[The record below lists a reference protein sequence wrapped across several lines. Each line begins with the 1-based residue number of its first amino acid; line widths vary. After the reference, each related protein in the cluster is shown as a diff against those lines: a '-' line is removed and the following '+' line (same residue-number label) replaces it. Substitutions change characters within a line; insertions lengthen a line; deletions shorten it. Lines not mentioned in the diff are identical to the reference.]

1 MREGFGLG
9 HQRTEEIAGV
19 EQARHAAVE
28 ARAGGGQIHGCGHG
42 RRRARYGGCAL
53 FAQIFCQRIAAE
65 RHACGVNARIA
76 RRQCFQ
82 HKADFARIARMV
94 EHGRGVGD
102 AAAAAE
108 VGDHA
113 VPAPALRG
121 LHHFHGVMAHAAAFQ
136 PVKQHHQRRVGAGG
150 VDEIIG
156 NLRFAGAVGQQLAT
170 VGGRRGLQQLGEN
183 GFGIAV
189 VQPKRRVGQ
198 VYVHFSAT
206 VRMNR
211 H

>member
-1 MREGFGLG
+1 
-9 HQRTEEIAGV
+9 
-19 EQARHAAVE
+19 
-28 ARAGGGQIHGCGHG
+28 
-42 RRRARYGGCAL
+42 
-53 FAQIFCQRIAAE
+53 
-65 RHACGVNARIA
+65 
-76 RRQCFQ
+76 
-82 HKADFARIARMV
+82 MV

-113 VPAPALRG
+113 VPAPALHG

-156 NLRFAGAVGQQLAT
+156 NLRFAGAVGQQLAA

-211 H
+211 HCGRRRSRPCRNTTLRCGRTAEYRCVKKSLILLDVS